1 MLRPRIKASKLFIV
15 PVDKFIVH
23 IDGSP
28 ISPVHGAEGLC
39 VKKTSERVRVPLAD
53 WITQALLDPAAETV
67 QIRST

>member
-1 MLRPRIKASKLFIV
+1 MLRPRIKASKLFIA

-23 IDGSP
+23 TP